1 MAAVLA
7 TLEAI
12 EQDKMIENIAEVES
26 YLRERLKE
34 IEEVV
39 AVHGKGA
46 LIGIEFSENAKSFH
60 QKLLDKNI
68 ITGTSSVPNVLR
80 LLPPLNVS
88 KQEIDLLI
96 DALD

>member
-12 EQDKMIENIAEVES
+12 EEDKMIENIAEVET

-34 IEEVV
+34 IEEVK

-46 LIGIEFSENAKSFH
+46 LIGIEFSDNAKIFH
-60 QKLLDKNI
+60 QKLLAK
-68 ITGTSSVPNVLR
+68 T
-80 LLPPLNVS
+80 
-88 KQEIDLLI
+88 
-96 DALD
+96 